1 MFGGNNWPID
11 EAKKA
16 IEEGKGIFLDVRED
30 FEVQQGHAEGAIWI
44 PLGEITSS
52 PEAIAKTLKE
62 NHGDIH
68 FYIYC
73 RSGNRS
79 GMASQILASQGLTAS
94 NAGGL
99 VDLQQKEVTIV
110 SGLPK

>member
-1 MFGGNNWPID
+1 MWPIE
-11 EAKKA
+11 EAKKDIA
-16 IEEGKGIFLDVRED
+16 EGKGIFVDVRED
-30 FEVQQGHAEGAIWI
+30 FEVSQGHAQGTLWI
-44 PLGEITSS
+44 PLGEITSNF
-52 PEAIAKTLKE
+52 AAVAKKLKDE
-62 NHGDIH
+62 HGDIK

-79 GMASQILASQGLTAS
+79 GMASQILGAQGLNCI

-99 VDLQQKEVTIV
+99 ADLAEKEVTIV